1 MLLILGFFL
10 TAILIVL
17 IAIYFAVGKKSKDD
31 DEIIEPKS
39 FAELNV
45 LDSAVGD
52 SITIHGAGD
61 SFQDL
66 NFTVDRKDRY
76 EAGGDE
82 WFEVSGR
89 YKGRRVFV
97 EITDDDDI
105 EVLVNLANTEITLG
119 DLGMTEEDLV
129 RVDETHDSSVS
140 FSYNNSVW
148 QFEWS
153 GEIGYFKNCGGEGEG
168 YYNWDFTEKGGSRK
182 ISIEKWED
190 EPFKVILS
198 RNVNS
203 DDVEV
208 FRS

>member
-1 MLLILGFFL
+1 MLLILGFCL

-17 IAIYFAVGKKSKDD
+17 IAAYFLAGKKSED

-45 LDSAVGD
+45 LDASVGD

-76 EAGGDE
+76 VAGGDE
-82 WFEVSGR
+82 SFEVSGR

-97 EITDDDDI
+97 GIAEDDDI
-105 EVLVNLANTEITLG
+105 EVLVNLANTEISLG
-119 DLGMTEEDLV
+119 DLGITEEDLV
-129 RVDETHDSSVS
+129 RADETHDSSVS

-153 GEIGYFKNCGGEGEG
+153 GEMGFFKDGGTEGEG
-168 YYNWDFTEKGGSRK
+168 YYNWDFAEKGGSRK

-190 EPFKVILS
+190 EPFEVILT
-198 RNVNS
+198 RRVNA